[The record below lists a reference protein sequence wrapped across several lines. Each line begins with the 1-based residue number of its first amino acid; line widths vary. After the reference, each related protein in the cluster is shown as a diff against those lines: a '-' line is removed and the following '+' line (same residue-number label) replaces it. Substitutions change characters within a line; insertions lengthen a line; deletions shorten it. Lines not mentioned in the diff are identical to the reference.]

1 MLEQGNNIPHI
12 LVPLMKNIREV
23 SDDDKADWGEVIL
36 QPEKMILLEIEQD
49 ENLPYPWTTD

>member
-36 QPEKMILLEIEQD
+36 QPEKMILL
-49 ENLPYPWTTD
+49 